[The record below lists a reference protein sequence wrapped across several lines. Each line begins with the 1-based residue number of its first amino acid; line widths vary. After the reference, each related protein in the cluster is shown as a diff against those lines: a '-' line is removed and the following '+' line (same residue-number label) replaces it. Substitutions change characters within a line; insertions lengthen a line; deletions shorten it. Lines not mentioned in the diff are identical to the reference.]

1 VEIKFEKNRKLW
13 ILGFRKAK
21 DDEEEKEMK
30 RERKLIMD
38 GEERVSCLS
47 RHS

>member
-1 VEIKFEKNRKLW
+1 MLVVFW

>member
-21 DDEEEKEMK
+21 DDEEEKGNKGGYEW
-30 RERKLIMD
+30 
-38 GEERVSCLS
+38 
-47 RHS
+47 